1 MNEIK
6 KRRLPAGIQSF
17 KAIRE
22 GGYVYVDKTDLV
34 WQIVNEG
41 DKYNYLSRP
50 RRFGKSILVDTF
62 QWYLEGRKDMFE
74 GLKIMQLEKEW
85 KQHPVVRF
93 DMSGAGTTA
102 EELTSYFED
111 TFDEYEKKYGITAPP
126 RTLSKRFKNII
137 MTAQE
142 QSGQTVALL
151 IDEYDSPLPQ

>member
-1 MNEIK
+1 MNETK

-50 RRFGKSILVDTF
+50 RRFGKSILLDTF

-74 GLKIMQLEKEW
+74 GL
-85 KQHPVVRF
+85 R
-93 DMSGAGTTA
+93 A
-102 EELTSYFED
+102 
-111 TFDEYEKKYGITAPP
+111 
-126 RTLSKRFKNII
+126 
-137 MTAQE
+137 
-142 QSGQTVALL
+142 
-151 IDEYDSPLPQ
+151 